1 MYKSVRSSSLIG
13 PSSGFTLIE
22 GLIALV
28 ISSLGLIGALNV
40 FTVVNDSLS
49 KARNKNLASLSAEN
63 AIWELW
69 LDDRLMVISKKKF
82 DCHQANLKLFCE
94 RSILITPHINFKKIT
109 VLVHDSEGK
118 LLIRRIAF
126 KGSEL

>member
-82 DCHQANLKLFCE
+82 DCHQANLKLF
-94 RSILITPHINFKKIT
+94 
-109 VLVHDSEGK
+109 G
-118 LLIRRIAF
+118 
-126 KGSEL
+126 